1 VLIILLLSFVWL
13 TVKFVVVSVLR
24 LDIIGFG
31 CEKRVCEVSWEKMVV
46 ISLGSTGKV
55 LGAGVV

>member
-1 VLIILLLSFVWL
+1 MLLSFVWL
-13 TVKFVVVSVLR
+13 TVKFVLVSVLR